1 MENEKRG
8 RNWRAKYLTKVDF
21 EAWKGND
28 FWHLRQRV
36 DQLTWLSLTIL
47 AVLIGTL
54 VVRFLL
60 G

>member
-1 MENEKRG
+1 MEEKKG
-8 RNWRAKYLTKVDF
+8 RNWRAKYLTKAEFD
-21 EAWKGND
+21 AWKSND

-36 DQLTWLSLTIL
+36 NWNTWLSLTIL

-54 VVRFLL
+54 VIRFME